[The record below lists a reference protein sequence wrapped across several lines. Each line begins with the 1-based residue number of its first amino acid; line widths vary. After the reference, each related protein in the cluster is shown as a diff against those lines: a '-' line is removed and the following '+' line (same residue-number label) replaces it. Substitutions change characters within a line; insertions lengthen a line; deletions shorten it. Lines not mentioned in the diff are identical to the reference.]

1 MLSPAKEAPVIP
13 PTATVGF
20 VGLGTMGSALSAHL
34 LAAGWR
40 VTGYDIDAAR
50 LAAHT
55 GRGGEAARSPGG
67 TAAGGIVI
75 TSLPTAQALLDVA
88 TGTAG
93 LASVP
98 GQGLVV
104 VETSTL
110 PLATKREARDA
121 LTERGIVLLDCPLSG
136 TGGQALTKDVVA
148 YLSGPAQAKERALP
162 VLRAMTRAV
171 HDVGEF
177 GNGSAVK
184 FIANLLV
191 AIHNVAAAEALVL
204 AERAG
209 LDLTAVLAAVAD
221 GAGSSDMFE
230 VRGPAMAAA
239 DYSGPG
245 VTTTVFAKDLEIIAG
260 FAKDTGT
267 PAPLFAL
274 ASSFYAAALAQGHAG
289 DDTACVHAVLRGLAG
304 G

>member
-1 MLSPAKEAPVIP
+1 MTQP
-13 PTATVGF
+13 ATVAGF

-34 LAAGWR
+34 LAAGYQ
-40 VTGYDIDAAR
+40 VVGYDIDPAR
-50 LAAHT
+50 LAAHAA
-55 GRGGEAARSPGG
+55 RGGEAATSPAG
-67 TAAGGIVI
+67 AAVGAEVVI
-75 TSLPTAQALLDVA
+75 TSLPTAAALLDVA
-88 TGTAG
+88 TGAGG
-93 LASVP
+93 LASGARP
-98 GQGLVV
+98 GLVV
-104 VETSTL
+104 IETSTL
-110 PLATKREARDA
+110 PVTVKRQARDA
-121 LTERGIVLLDCPLSG
+121 LAEGGIVLLDCPLSG
-136 TGGQALTKDVVA
+136 TGGQALNKDVVA
-148 YLSGPAQAKERALP
+148 YLSGPEEAKARALP
-162 VLRAMTRAV
+162 VLRAFARGV

-177 GNGSAVK
+177 GSGSAVK
-184 FIANLLV
+184 LIANLLV

-260 FAKDTGT
+260 FAKQTGT
-267 PAPLFAL
+267 PTPLFAL
-274 ASSFYAAALAQGHAG
+274 ASSFYAAALAQGHAD

>member
-1 MLSPAKEAPVIP
+1 
-13 PTATVGF
+13 
-20 VGLGTMGSALSAHL
+20 MGSALSAQL
-34 LAAGWR
+34 LAAGWA
-40 VTGYDIDAAR
+40 VTGYDIDPAR
-50 LAAHT
+50 LAAHA
-55 GRGGEAARSPGG
+55 GRGGAAAASPAG
-67 TAAGGIVI
+67 TTAGADVVV

-88 TGTAG
+88 AGEAG
-93 LASVP
+93 LASAARP
-98 GQGLVV
+98 GLVV
-104 VETSTL
+104 IETSTL
-110 PLATKREARDA
+110 PLAVKRQARDA
-121 LTERGIVLLDCPLSG
+121 LAGRGTVLLDCPLSG
-136 TGGQALTKDVVA
+136 TGGQALAKNVVA
-148 YLSGPAQAKERALP
+148 YLSGPAQAKARARP

-171 HDVGEF
+171 HDVGDF

-209 LDLTAVLAAVAD
+209 LDLAAVLTAVAD

-245 VTTTVFAKDLEIIAG
+245 VTTTVFAKDLEIITG

-267 PAPLFAL
+267 PTPLFTL

-289 DDTACVHAVLRGLAG
+289 DDTACVHAVLRSMAG

>member
-1 MLSPAKEAPVIP
+1 MAAQDTI
-13 PTATVGF
+13 VGF
-20 VGLGTMGSALSAHL
+20 IGLGTMGSALSAHL
-34 LAAGWR
+34 LTAGWR
-40 VTGYDIDAAR
+40 VTGYDIAAAR

-55 GRGGEAARSPGG
+55 GRGGEAATGPAG
-67 TAAGGIVI
+67 AATGDVVV

-88 TGTAG
+88 AGEGG
-93 LASVP
+93 LASAP
-98 GQGLVV
+98 RPGLVV
-104 VETSTL
+104 IETSTL
-110 PLATKREARDA
+110 PLAVKRQARDA
-121 LTERGIVLLDCPLSG
+121 LAAQDIVLLDCPLSG
-136 TGGQALTKDVVA
+136 TGGQALAKDVVA
-148 YLSGPAQAKERALP
+148 YLSGPAQAKALALP
-162 VLRAMTRAV
+162 VLRAMTRGV
-171 HDVGEF
+171 HDVGDF

-209 LDLTAVLAAVAD
+209 LDLAAVLTAVAD

-239 DYSGPG
+239 DYGGPG

-267 PAPLFAL
+267 PTPLFAL
-274 ASSFYAAALAQGHAG
+274 AATFYAAALAQGHAG

-304 G
+304 R

>member
-1 MLSPAKEAPVIP
+1 VAAQG
-13 PTATVGF
+13 TVAGF

-40 VTGYDIDAAR
+40 VAGYDIDPAR
-50 LAAHT
+50 LADHA
-55 GRGGEAARSPGG
+55 GRGG
-67 TAAGGIVI
+67 TAAANPAGAAADADVVV
-75 TSLPTAQALLDVA
+75 TSLPTEAALIDVA
-88 TGTAG
+88 TGEGG
-93 LASVP
+93 LTTRP
-98 GQGLVV
+98 REGLVV

-110 PLATKREARDA
+110 PLATKRQARDA
-121 LTERGIVLLDCPLSG
+121 LAEHGVVLLDCPLSG

-148 YLSGPAQAKERALP
+148 YLSGPAGAKACALP
-162 VLRAMTRAV
+162 VLHAMTRAV
-171 HDVGEF
+171 HDVGDF

-209 LDLTAVLAAVAD
+209 LDLAAVLTAVAD
-221 GAGSSDMFE
+221 GAGSSGMFE

-239 DYSGPG
+239 DYGGPG
-245 VTTTVFAKDLEIIAG
+245 VSTTVFAKDLDIIAG

-267 PAPLFAL
+267 PTPLFAL
-274 ASSFYAAALAQGHAG
+274 ASTFYAAALAQGHAS

>member
-1 MLSPAKEAPVIP
+1 MTP
-13 PTATVGF
+13 PTAGF

-40 VTGYDIDAAR
+40 VTGYDIDPAR

-55 GRGGEAARSPGG
+55 GRGGEAASSPAG
-67 TAAGGIVI
+67 TAVGADVVV

-88 TGTAG
+88 AGEAG

-98 GQGLVV
+98 RQGLVV
-104 VETSTL
+104 IETSTL
-110 PLATKREARDA
+110 PLAVKRRARDA
-121 LTERGIVLLDCPLSG
+121 LAAHGTVLLDCPLSG
-136 TGGQALTKDVVA
+136 TGGQALAKDVVA
-148 YLSGPAQAKERALP
+148 YLSGPAEAKARALP
-162 VLRAMTRAV
+162 VLRAMTRGV

-209 LDLTAVLAAVAD
+209 LDLATVLTAVAD
-221 GAGSSDMFE
+221 GAGTSAMFE
-230 VRGPAMAAA
+230 VRAPAMAAR

-245 VTTTVFAKDLEIIAG
+245 VTTTVFDKDLQIIAG
-260 FAKDTGT
+260 FARETGT
-267 PAPLFAL
+267 PAPLFTL
-274 ASSFYAAALAQGHAG
+274 ASAFYAAALAQGHAG
-289 DDTACVHAVLRGLAG
+289 DDTACVHAVLRSLAG

>member
-1 MLSPAKEAPVIP
+1 MIQPPAVA
-13 PTATVGF
+13 GF

-34 LAAGWR
+34 LAAGYQ
-40 VTGYDIDAAR
+40 VVGYDIDPGR

-55 GRGGEAARSPGG
+55 GRGGTAAASPAG
-67 TAAGGIVI
+67 TAQADVVV
-75 TSLPTAQALLDVA
+75 TSLPTADALLDVA
-88 TGTAG
+88 AGAGG
-93 LASVP
+93 LAACP
-98 GQGLVV
+98 RPGLVV
-104 VETSTL
+104 IETSTL
-110 PLATKREARDA
+110 PVAVKRQARDA
-121 LTERGIVLLDCPLSG
+121 LAGGGIVLLDCPLSG
-136 TGGQALTKDVVA
+136 TGGQALAGNVVA
-148 YLSGPAQAKERALP
+148 YLSGPEEAKARALP
-162 VLRAMTRAV
+162 VLRAFARGV

-209 LDLTAVLAAVAD
+209 LDLAMVLTAVAD

-260 FAKDTGT
+260 FAKQTGT
-267 PAPLFAL
+267 PTPLFAL

>member
-1 MLSPAKEAPVIP
+1 MTP
-13 PTATVGF
+13 PTAAVGF
-20 VGLGTMGSALSAHL
+20 VGLGTMGAALSAHL
-34 LAAGWR
+34 LAAGYQ
-40 VTGYDIDAAR
+40 VIGYDIEPAR
-50 LAAHT
+50 LAAHA
-55 GRGGEAARSPGG
+55 GRGGEVATSPAG
-67 TAAGGIVI
+67 TAAGADVVV

-88 TGTAG
+88 TGAAG
-93 LASVP
+93 LAADP
-98 GQGLVV
+98 RPGLVV

-110 PLATKREARDA
+110 PLAVKRQARDA
-121 LTERGIVLLDCPLSG
+121 LAGRGTVLLDCPLSG
-136 TGGQALTKDVVA
+136 TGGQALAKDVVA
-148 YLSGPAQAKERALP
+148 YASGPAEAKARALP
-162 VLRAMTRAV
+162 VLRAMTRGV

-209 LDLTAVLAAVAD
+209 LDLAAVLTAVAD

-267 PAPLFAL
+267 PTPLFAL
-274 ASSFYAAALAQGHAG
+274 ASSFYAAALAQGHAD
-289 DDTACVHAVLRGLAG
+289 DDTACVHAVLRSMAG
-304 G
+304 R

>member
-1 MLSPAKEAPVIP
+1 MLSLAKEAPMTP
-13 PTATVGF
+13 PTAAVGF

-34 LAAGWR
+34 IAAGWR

-55 GRGGEAARSPGG
+55 GRGGAAAASPAG
-67 TAAGGIVI
+67 TAVGDVVVL
-75 TSLPTAQALLDVA
+75 SLPTAQALLYVA
-88 TGTAG
+88 AGAAG
-93 LASVP
+93 LASVNRP
-98 GQGLVV
+98 GLVV
-104 VETSTL
+104 IDTSTL
-110 PLATKREARDA
+110 PLATKRQARDA
-121 LTERGIVLLDCPLSG
+121 LAERGIVLLDCPLSG

-148 YLSGPAQAKERALP
+148 YLSGPAQAKALALP
-162 VLRAMTRAV
+162 VLGAMTRAV

-177 GNGSAVK
+177 GGGSAVK
-184 FIANLLV
+184 FVANLLV

-209 LDLTAVLAAVAD
+209 LDLAVVLAAVAD

-260 FAKDTGT
+260 FAKDTST
-267 PAPLFAL
+267 PTPLFAL

>member
-1 MLSPAKEAPVIP
+1 VTP
-13 PTATVGF
+13 PTAGF

-40 VTGYDIDAAR
+40 VTGYDIDPAR

-55 GRGGEAARSPGG
+55 GRGGEAASSPAG
-67 TAAGGIVI
+67 TAVGADVVV

-88 TGTAG
+88 AGEAG

-98 GQGLVV
+98 RQGLVV
-104 VETSTL
+104 IETSTL
-110 PLATKREARDA
+110 PLAVKRQARDA
-121 LTERGIVLLDCPLSG
+121 LAERGTVLLDCPLSG
-136 TGGQALTKDVVA
+136 TGGQALAKNVVA
-148 YLSGPAQAKERALP
+148 YLSGPAQAKASARP
-162 VLRAMTRAV
+162 VLAAMTRAV
-171 HDVGEF
+171 HDIGDF

-209 LDLTAVLAAVAD
+209 LDLAAVLSAVAD
-221 GAGSSDMFE
+221 GAGSSAMFE

-267 PAPLFAL
+267 PTPLFAL
-274 ASSFYAAALAQGHAG
+274 ASSFYAAALAQGHAA

>member
-1 MLSPAKEAPVIP
+1 VVI
-13 PTATVGF
+13 
-20 VGLGTMGSALSAHL
+20 
-34 LAAGWR
+34 
-40 VTGYDIDAAR
+40 
-50 LAAHT
+50 
-55 GRGGEAARSPGG
+55 
-67 TAAGGIVI
+67 
-75 TSLPTAQALLDVA
+75 
-88 TGTAG
+88 
-93 LASVP
+93 
-98 GQGLVV
+98 
-104 VETSTL
+104 ETSTL
-110 PLATKREARDA
+110 PVADKRQARDA
-121 LTERGIVLLDCPLSG
+121 LAGRGIVLLDCPLSG
-136 TGGQALTKDVVA
+136 TGGQALAKDVVA
-148 YLSGPAQAKERALP
+148 YLSGPEVAKARALP
-162 VLRAMTRAV
+162 VLRAMTRGV
-171 HDVGEF
+171 HDVGGF

-209 LDLTAVLAAVAD
+209 LDLAAVLTAVAD

-239 DYSGPG
+239 EYSGPG

-267 PAPLFAL
+267 PTPLFAL

-304 G
+304 GRSPC

>member
-1 MLSPAKEAPVIP
+1 MAPQD
-13 PTATVGF
+13 TVAGF
-20 VGLGTMGSALSAHL
+20 IGLGTMGSALSAHL
-34 LAAGWR
+34 LAAGWA
-40 VTGYDIDAAR
+40 VTGYDIDPSR
-50 LAAHT
+50 LAAHA
-55 GRGGEAARSPGG
+55 GRGGEAATSPAG
-67 TAAGGIVI
+67 TAAGADVVV
-75 TSLPTAQALLDVA
+75 TSLPTAQALHDVA
-88 TGTAG
+88 AGEAG
-93 LASVP
+93 LASVARP
-98 GQGLVV
+98 GLVV
-104 VETSTL
+104 IETSTL
-110 PLATKREARDA
+110 PIAVKRQARDA
-121 LTERGIVLLDCPLSG
+121 LAGRGTVLLDCPLSG
-136 TGGQALTKDVVA
+136 TGGQALSKDVAA
-148 YLSGPAQAKERALP
+148 YLSGPAQAKARARP
-162 VLRAMTRAV
+162 VLSAMTRAV
-171 HDVGEF
+171 HDVGGF

-209 LDLTAVLAAVAD
+209 LDLAAVLTAVAD

-260 FAKDTGT
+260 FARDTGT
-267 PAPLFAL
+267 PTPLFAL

-289 DDTACVHAVLRGLAG
+289 DDTACVHAVLRSMAG

>member
-1 MLSPAKEAPVIP
+1 MAAQD
-13 PTATVGF
+13 TVAGF

-55 GRGGEAARSPGG
+55 GRGGEAATSPAG
-67 TAAGGIVI
+67 TVAGDVVV
-75 TSLPTAQALLDVA
+75 TSLPTAQALLDVTA
-88 TGTAG
+88 GAAG
-93 LASVP
+93 LASLP

-104 VETSTL
+104 IETSTL
-110 PLATKREARDA
+110 PLATKRQARDA
-121 LTERGIVLLDCPLSG
+121 LAERGIVLLDCPLSG
-136 TGGQALTKDVVA
+136 TGGQALIKNVVA
-148 YLSGPAQAKERALP
+148 YLSGPAPAKALALP

-171 HDVGEF
+171 HDVGGF

-209 LDLTAVLAAVAD
+209 LDLAAVLTAVAD

-239 DYSGPG
+239 EYSGPG
-245 VTTTVFAKDLEIIAG
+245 VTTTVFAKDLEIITG

-267 PAPLFAL
+267 PTPLFAL

>member
-1 MLSPAKEAPVIP
+1 MTS
-13 PTATVGF
+13 PTAAAGF
-20 VGLGTMGSALSAHL
+20 IGLGTMGSALSAHL

-40 VTGYDIDAAR
+40 VAGYDIDPAR
-50 LAAHT
+50 LDAHT
-55 GRGGEAARSPGG
+55 ARGGAAAASPAG
-67 TAAGGIVI
+67 AAIGDVVV

-88 TGTAG
+88 TGAAG
-93 LASVP
+93 LATAARP
-98 GQGLVV
+98 GLVV
-104 VETSTL
+104 IEASTL
-110 PLATKREARDA
+110 PLAVKRQARDGLA
-121 LTERGIVLLDCPLSG
+121 GRGIVLLDCPLSG

-148 YLSGPAQAKERALP
+148 YLSGPAEAKARARPALA
-162 VLRAMTRAV
+162 AMTRSV
-171 HDVGEF
+171 HDVGGF

-209 LDLTAVLAAVAD
+209 LDLAAVLTAVAD
-221 GAGSSDMFE
+221 GAGSSDMFK

-267 PAPLFAL
+267 PTPLFTMAT
-274 ASSFYAAALAQGHAG
+274 SFYTAALAQGHAG

>member
-1 MLSPAKEAPVIP
+1 VAPQD
-13 PTATVGF
+13 TVAGF
-20 VGLGTMGSALSAHL
+20 IGLGTMGSALSAHL
-34 LAAGWR
+34 LAAGWA
-40 VTGYDIDAAR
+40 VTGYDIDPSR
-50 LAAHT
+50 LAAHA
-55 GRGGEAARSPGG
+55 GRGGEAATSPVG
-67 TAAGGIVI
+67 TAAGADVVV
-75 TSLPTAQALLDVA
+75 TSLPTAQALHDVVA
-88 TGTAG
+88 GEAG
-93 LASVP
+93 LASAARP
-98 GQGLVV
+98 GLVV
-104 VETSTL
+104 IETSTL
-110 PLATKREARDA
+110 PIAVKRQARDA
-121 LTERGIVLLDCPLSG
+121 LAGRGTVLLDCPLSG
-136 TGGQALTKDVVA
+136 TGGQARNKDVVA
-148 YLSGPAQAKERALP
+148 YLSGPAQAKARARP
-162 VLRAMTRAV
+162 VLEAMTRAV
-171 HDVGEF
+171 HDVGGF

-209 LDLTAVLAAVAD
+209 LDLAAVLTAVAD

-260 FAKDTGT
+260 FARDTGT
-267 PAPLFAL
+267 PTPLFAL

-289 DDTACVHAVLRGLAG
+289 DDTACVHAVLRSMAG

>member
-1 MLSPAKEAPVIP
+1 MTQPAAV
-13 PTATVGF
+13 AGF

-34 LAAGWR
+34 LAAGYQ
-40 VTGYDIDAAR
+40 VIGYDIDPAR
-50 LAAHT
+50 LAAHAA
-55 GRGGEAARSPGG
+55 RGGEAATSPAGA
-67 TAAGGIVI
+67 AAGAEVVI
-75 TSLPTAQALLDVA
+75 TSLPTAAALLDVA
-88 TGTAG
+88 TGAGG
-93 LASVP
+93 LASGARP
-98 GQGLVV
+98 GLVV
-104 VETSTL
+104 IETSTL
-110 PLATKREARDA
+110 PVTVKRQARDA
-121 LTERGIVLLDCPLSG
+121 LAGRGAVLLDCPLSG
-136 TGGQALTKDVVA
+136 TGGQALNKDVVA
-148 YLSGPAQAKERALP
+148 YLSGPEEAKARALP
-162 VLRAMTRAV
+162 VLRAFARGV

-184 FIANLLV
+184 LIANLLV

-209 LDLTAVLAAVAD
+209 LDLAAVLAAVAD

-245 VTTTVFAKDLEIIAG
+245 VTTTVFDKDLQIIAA
-260 FAKDTGT
+260 FARETGT
-267 PAPLFAL
+267 PTPLFTL
-274 ASSFYAAALAQGHAG
+274 ATSFYAAALAQGHAD

>member
-1 MLSPAKEAPVIP
+1 MTP
-13 PTATVGF
+13 PTAAVGF

-55 GRGGEAARSPGG
+55 GRGGEAATGPAG
-67 TAAGGIVI
+67 AAVGDVVV

-88 TGTAG
+88 TGAAG
-93 LASVP
+93 LASVA
-98 GQGLVV
+98 GRGLVV
-104 VETSTL
+104 IETSTL
-110 PLATKREARDA
+110 PMATKRQARDA
-121 LTERGIVLLDCPLSG
+121 LAERGIVLLDCPLSG
-136 TGGQALTKDVVA
+136 TGGQALTKNVVA
-148 YLSGPAQAKERALP
+148 YLSGPAQAKALALP

-171 HDVGEF
+171 HDVGDF

-209 LDLTAVLAAVAD
+209 LDLAAVLTAVAD

-230 VRGPAMAAA
+230 ARGPAMAAA

-267 PAPLFAL
+267 PTPLFAL

>member
-1 MLSPAKEAPVIP
+1 
-13 PTATVGF
+13 
-20 VGLGTMGSALSAHL
+20 MGAALSAHL

-40 VTGYDIDAAR
+40 VAGYDIDPAR

-55 GRGGEAARSPGG
+55 GRGGEAASSPAG
-67 TAAGGIVI
+67 TATGADVVV
-75 TSLPTAQALLDVA
+75 TSLPTAQALLGVA
-88 TGTAG
+88 AGEAG

-98 GQGLVV
+98 GQSLVV
-104 VETSTL
+104 IETSTL
-110 PLATKREARDA
+110 PLAVKRQARDA
-121 LTERGIVLLDCPLSG
+121 LAERGIVLLDCPLSG
-136 TGGQALTKDVVA
+136 TGGQALAKNVVA
-148 YLSGPAQAKERALP
+148 YLSGPHEAKARALP
-162 VLRAMTRAV
+162 VLRAMTRAI
-171 HDVGEF
+171 HDVGDF

-209 LDLTAVLAAVAD
+209 LDLAAVLTAVAD

-245 VTTTVFAKDLEIIAG
+245 VTTRVFAKDLEIIAG

-267 PAPLFAL
+267 PTPLFAL
-274 ASSFYAAALAQGHAG
+274 VSSFYAAALAQGHAG

>member
-1 MLSPAKEAPVIP
+1 VAAQD
-13 PTATVGF
+13 TVAGF
-20 VGLGTMGSALSAHL
+20 IGLGTMGSALSAHL
-34 LAAGWR
+34 LAAGWA
-40 VTGYDIDAAR
+40 VTGYDIDPSR
-50 LAAHT
+50 LAAHA
-55 GRGGEAARSPGG
+55 GRGGKAATSPAGI
-67 TAAGGIVI
+67 AAGADVVV

-88 TGTAG
+88 AGEAG
-93 LASVP
+93 LASAARP
-98 GQGLVV
+98 GLVV
-104 VETSTL
+104 IETSTL
-110 PLATKREARDA
+110 PLAVKRQARDA
-121 LTERGIVLLDCPLSG
+121 LAGRGTVLLDCPLSG
-136 TGGQALTKDVVA
+136 TGGQALAKNVVA
-148 YLSGPAQAKERALP
+148 YLSGPAQAKARAGP

-171 HDVGEF
+171 HDVGDF

-184 FIANLLV
+184 FVANLLV

-209 LDLTAVLAAVAD
+209 LDLAAVLTAVAD

-267 PAPLFAL
+267 PTPLFAL

-289 DDTACVHAVLRGLAG
+289 DDTACVHAVLRSMAG